1 MFPPPLAIPP
11 QRANRRPAALNF
23 LICRSGLIVCALF
36 LLAGLLQTGDYGIGP
51 DELPQRLIATANL
64 NYILGQGNGF
74 EDLPHPHAY
83 YGAAFELPLLLAERA
98 LGLAD
103 YYQVHRLRLF
113 LTHLF
118 FIVGG
123 YFCYRLAYRLVGSRP
138 IALLALLL
146 FLLHPRIYGHS
157 FVNTKDLPFLALF
170 VIVLYL
176 LERAFRKDT
185 PAAFILLGV
194 AVGVLT
200 NLRVMGMALFP
211 VVLALRG
218 LDLGGAAGGA
228 ERQALLRTTGLF
240 LLAGGLAFYAVTPY
254 AWTDPVGYLAASLEL
269 TVNHPQVWPQLF
281 QGEILPSDEM
291 PPHYGITW
299 FGITTPPL
307 LMLLGLVG
315 MAVVAAQS
323 FRRPG
328 SVFGNGR
335 RRFFLLLL
343 AALLLP
349 PLAAAILGPNQYSG
363 WRHLYFI
370 YGPLCL
376 LAAVGLRWLAAVFCH
391 GRRWRVGVYALT
403 AAGLG
408 LLLLQITQLY
418 PLQYVYFNFLVDR
431 NTPEYLR
438 SQYEMDYW
446 QLAYREG
453 LAQLLA
459 RHPGETLVA
468 RMGPRH
474 LNILPPE
481 ERQRLLLATGGRSR
495 ADYELTYRLNPA
507 QPDLAF
513 NSLYGRR
520 YNSAVMAVRPLD
532 AALMPPAAAAAYREI
547 YEQALAGEPII
558 RAGYTVY
565 LDDKRLTFVQ
575 ENCAAERRDAWL
587 GVKLF
592 HPNPETLPPH
602 LWRPG
607 SYVTFHNHRIRLDDV
622 CLAVLQLPDYAAGDL
637 ALLQRDLSN
646 WGPAGPP
653 LWEEF
658 YSLSQPGLRE
668 LIAEY
673 RGNRPAAAGAEGFEV
688 FLDQGDGRNR
698 LLYAKGDCTQAE
710 FETRVTLHIA
720 PVKPADLPAY
730 SRGSDFE
737 NRDFQPPDYGVRTTG
752 GECLAIVPLP
762 DYPIASIRTGQGGL
776 WEVNFRPQANPDRLR
791 AAYQDLAGQTP
802 DVAAVF
808 DLYRQGNRL
817 LYFKES
823 CAAADTA
830 AGFFLHII
838 PQDSADL
845 PEERQAAGFANRDFA
860 FDQRG
865 GSFDGKC
872 LALVALP
879 DYPIAAIRTGQYVPG
894 QGQLWAV
901 ELAGGN

>member
-1 MFPPPLAIPP
+1 MLTPLRHIFPQFAGG
-11 QRANRRPAALNF
+11 RRAALNF
-23 LICRSGLIVCALF
+23 LIVRSGLLVCGLF
-36 LLAGLLQTGDYGIGP
+36 LLAGLGQVGDYGIGP

-64 NYILGQGNGF
+64 DYVLGRGDSFDG
-74 EDLPHPHAY
+74 LPHPQAY

-157 FVNTKDLPFLALF
+157 FVNTKDLPFLSMF

-185 PAAFILLGV
+185 PGAFILLGA
-194 AVGVLT
+194 AVGLLT

-218 LDLGGAAGGA
+218 LDLGMAAGGA
-228 ERQALLRTTGLF
+228 ERKGILRTTGLF

-254 AWTDPVGYLAASLEL
+254 AWTNPIGYLAASLEL
-269 TVNHPQVWPQLF
+269 TVNHPLVWPQLF
-281 QGEILPSDEM
+281 QGEIVPSDAM

-307 LMLLGLVG
+307 LMLLGLIG

-328 SVFGNGR
+328 SVFRNGR
-335 RRFFLLLL
+335 RRFLLLLL

-376 LAAVGLRWLAAVFCH
+376 LAAIGLGGLAALFGR

-418 PLQYVYFNFLVDR
+418 PLQYVYFNFLVAR

-459 RHPGETLVA
+459 RHPGETLTL
-468 RMGPRH
+468 RMGARYR
-474 LNILPPE
+474 NILPPE
-481 ERQRLLLATGGRSR
+481 DRRRVLLATGGRR

-520 YNSAVMAVRPLD
+520 YNSAVLAVRPLD
-532 AALMPPAAAAAYREI
+532 AALMTPAAAAAYREI
-547 YEQALAGEPII
+547 YRQAIAGEPII
-558 RAGYTVY
+558 RAGYNVY
-565 LDDKRLTFVQ
+565 REDKRLTFVQ
-575 ENCAAERRDAWL
+575 EDCVGERRDAWL

-592 HPNPETLPPH
+592 HPDPETLPAH

-607 SYVTFHNHRIRLDDV
+607 SYVTFHNHRVRLGDI
-622 CLAVLQLPDYAAGDL
+622 CLAVIQLPDYAAGDI

-646 WGPAGPP
+646 WGPVGLP
-653 LWEEF
+653 LWEEL

-673 RGNRPAAAGAEGFEV
+673 RGNRPAAAGTNAFAV
-688 FLDQGDGRNR
+688 FLDRADGRNR

-720 PVKPADLPAY
+720 PENQGDLPPH
-730 SRGSDFE
+730 SRGSGFE
-737 NRDFQPPDYGVRTTG
+737 NRDFQLPDYGVRTTG

-762 DYPIASIRTGQGGL
+762 DYPIAAIRTGQGGW
-776 WEVNFRPQANPDRLR
+776 WEMNFRPQANPDRLR
-791 AAYQDLAGQTP
+791 AAYRALAGREP
-802 DVAAVF
+802 AARGVF

-817 LYFKES
+817 LYFRET
-823 CAAADTA
+823 CAAGDTA

-838 PQDSADL
+838 PADVADL
-845 PEERQAAGFANRDFA
+845 PAERRDAGFANRDFA

-865 GSFDGKC
+865 GHFDGKC
-872 LALVALP
+872 LAIVSLP

-901 ELAGGN
+901 ELMGER